1 MAASSGTSPA
11 DGGSQGKNKLVQ
23 AALISQIALGILAM
37 TACLPSMPFWIEH
50 FGESQGRVQLTFA
63 AYALAFALGQLVYG
77 PLSDRFGRRRL
88 LIAGLLVGLAG
99 SVCAV
104 FAQSLDAIIAA
115 RALQGAGTCAGIV
128 IGRAI
133 IQDNY
138 VGAART
144 KMMALV
150 GIVMGLCPPS
160 GTLIGGQLHVSFGW
174 QAPFV
179 AIALT
184 SCVLLVSA
192 LWILPADKPS
202 VANRQTAGALMK
214 SYWAL
219 VGDSRYLSF
228 CLIAAFSTATFY
240 VFLAATPIVLDAYG
254 VAPNYIGWY
263 IMFVPAAY
271 IMGNILTTR
280 VAGKLADQRLM
291 SIGQALNVIG
301 ILLML
306 VLAITGWHHPLAI
319 AVPLMCLGFGHGL
332 LMPPTLVGAVGS
344 MPALAGAAAAFA
356 GMLQQLTGAA
366 ATSVNGLLDLR
377 DATDMGWLMLLLTL
391 TAIAAQMMPSILQR
405 RKRASAAG

>member
-1 MAASSGTSPA
+1 MTSDPGTAQAS
-11 DGGSQGKNKLVQ
+11 DHRQGKSKLVQ
-23 AALISQIALGILAM
+23 ANLISQIALGIIAM

-50 FGESQGRVQLTFA
+50 FGESQARVQLTFA
-63 AYALAFALGQLVYG
+63 AYALAFAFGQLVYG

-88 LIAGLLVGLAG
+88 LIVGLLVGLAG
-99 SVCAV
+99 SVSAV

-133 IQDNY
+133 IQDNF

-179 AIALT
+179 AVALL
-184 SCVLLVSA
+184 SCLLLLSA
-192 LWILPADKPS
+192 LLMLPPDKPS
-202 VANRQTAGALMK
+202 AANKQSAGELLK
-214 SYWAL
+214 SYRSLIA
-219 VGDSRYLSF
+219 DIRYLSF

-240 VFLAATPIVLDAYG
+240 VFLAAAPIVFDAYG
-254 VAPNYIGWY
+254 VAPNVIGWY

-271 IMGNILTTR
+271 IMGNLLTSR
-280 VAGKLADQRLM
+280 IAGKFADQRLM
-291 SIGQALNVIG
+291 TIGQGFNVVG
-301 ILLML
+301 ILL
-306 VLAITGWHHPLAI
+306 VLGFAMSGWYHPLAV
-319 AVPLMCLGFGHGL
+319 AMPLMCLGFGHGL
-332 LMPPTLVGAVGS
+332 LMPPTLVGAVGA

-356 GMLQQLTGAA
+356 GMLQQLTGAGA
-366 ATSVNGLLDLR
+366 SSLNGLLDLT
-377 DATDMGWLMLLLTL
+377 DATDMAWLMLLLTL
-391 TAIAAQMMPSILQR
+391 IAVAAQLMPAALR
-405 RKRASAAG
+405 RPETK

>member
-1 MAASSGTSPA
+1 MVASAGIKPA
-11 DGGSQGKNKLVQ
+11 NGGGQGKSKLVQ
-23 AALISQIALGILAM
+23 AVLISQIALGILAM
-37 TACLPSMPFWIEH
+37 TACLPSMPYWIEH
-50 FGESQGRVQLTFA
+50 FGESQARVQLTFA

-88 LIAGLLVGLAG
+88 LIIGLFVGLAG
-99 SVCAV
+99 SVSAV

-133 IQDNY
+133 IQDNF

-150 GIVMGLCPPS
+150 GVVMGLCPPS
-160 GTLIGGQLHVSFGW
+160 GTLIGGNLHVSFGW
-174 QAPFV
+174 QASFV

-184 SCVLLVSA
+184 SCALLVSA
-192 LWILPADKPS
+192 FWILPPDKPS
-202 VANRQTAGALMK
+202 VGERQTAGELMK
-214 SYWAL
+214 SYWTL
-219 VGDSRYLSF
+219 VADSRYLSF

-240 VFLAATPIVLDAYG
+240 VFLAAAPIVLDAYG

-271 IMGNILTTR
+271 ILGNVLTSR
-280 VAGKLADQRLM
+280 IAGKLADQRLM
-291 SIGQALNVIG
+291 SIGQVLNVTG
-301 ILLML
+301 ILLVL
-306 VLAITGWHHPLAI
+306 LLAITGWHHPLAI

-366 ATSVNGLLDLR
+366 ASSLNGMIDLSN
-377 DATDMGWLMLLLTL
+377 ATDMGWLMLLLTL
-391 TAIAAQMMPSILQR
+391 VAIAAQMMPSVIGR
-405 RKRASAAG
+405 GKRLSALS